1 MSMSDTAANIA
12 ASNQA
17 LNMLGA
23 TAIVVGETT
32 DQNYIYCASVFDDA
46 RDEILAA
53 GRWNFAMKRAYALET
68 TSPIFGPDNAF
79 TKPTDSV
86 KIWTIAEQQDAK
98 FSVEKD
104 LIITN
109 IGEVPAGWIT
119 ATDYVA
125 GQYLSSDDSGSDLT
139 YLVDTGFTSTSTSE
153 TSDLATYCTA
163 QASNL
168 AVLEVEY
175 VYQRT
180 DVDSWPVAPR
190 QCLIINLARM
200 LAPAIKQNEKAA
212 LNLQQMLY
220 GGPRITGYI
229 NIALSQDA
237 QEGGIMVVSANTLID
252 SRRSGRWWR

>member
-1 MSMSDTAANIA
+1 MTDNAANIA
-12 ASNQA
+12 VCNQA

-23 TAIVVGETT
+23 ENITLAATT
-32 DQNYIYCASVFDDA
+32 EQNYVYCASVFDDA

-68 TSPIFGPDNAF
+68 TSPIFGPDQAF

-86 KIWTIAEQQDAK
+86 KIWTIAEQQDAR

-104 LIITN
+104 LILTN
-109 IGEVPAGWIT
+109 IGEVPAGWVT

-125 GQYLSSDDSGSDLT
+125 GQYLSSDDSGDDLT
-139 YLVDTGFTSTSTSE
+139 YLVDTGFTSSTE
-153 TSDLATYCTA
+153 TTDLSTYCTA

-168 AVLEVEY
+168 AVLETEY

-180 DVDSWPVAPR
+180 DVDAWPVAPR

-200 LAPAIKQNEKAA
+200 LSSAIKQNEKRAV
-212 LNLQQMLY
+212 NLQQMLY
-220 GGPRITGYI
+220 GGPKITGYLA
-229 NIALSQDA
+229 IALSQDA
-237 QEGGIMVVSANTLID
+237 QEGGIMVVATNTLIA
-252 SRRSGRWWR
+252 SRHGRG

>member
-1 MSMSDTAANIA
+1 MTDNAANIA
-12 ASNQA
+12 ACNQS

-23 TAIVVGETT
+23 ENITVGATT
-32 DQNYIYCASVFDDA
+32 EQNYIYCESVFDDA

-68 TSPIFGPDNAF
+68 TSPIFGPDQAF

-86 KIWTIAEQQDAK
+86 KIWTIAQMQDAL

-104 LIITN
+104 LILTD
-109 IGEVPAGWIT
+109 IGEVPAGWVT

-125 GQYLSSDDSGSDLT
+125 GQYLSSDDSGTDLT
-139 YLVDTGFTSTSTSE
+139 YVVDTGFTSSTE
-153 TSDLATYCTA
+153 TTDLSSFCTA
-163 QASNL
+163 KASNL

-190 QCLIINLARM
+190 QSLIINLARM
-200 LAPAIKQNEKAA
+200 LAPAIKQNEDGAVKF
-212 LNLQQMLY
+212 QQMLY
-220 GGPRITGYI
+220 GGPKLTGYI

-237 QEGGIMVVSANTLID
+237 QEGGIMVVATNTLMQ
-252 SRRSGRWWR
+252 SRRSRR

>member
-1 MSMSDTAANIA
+1 MSMTDNTANVA
-12 ASNQA
+12 ACNQS

-23 TAIVVGETT
+23 TAITVGGTT
-32 DQNYIYCASVFDDA
+32 DQNHIYCTSVFDDA

-68 TSPIFGPDNAF
+68 TSPIFGPDQAF

-86 KIWTIAEQQDAK
+86 KIWTVSEQQDAL
-98 FSVEKD
+98 FSVEGS
-104 LIITN
+104 LIITDL
-109 IGEVPAGWIT
+109 GEVPAGWIT

-125 GQYLSSDDSGSDLT
+125 GQYLSSDDSGTDLT
-139 YLVDTGFTSTSTSE
+139 YLVDTAFTSSTE
-153 TSDLATYCTA
+153 TTDLSSFCTA

-190 QCLIINLARM
+190 QSLIINLARM

-212 LNLQQMLY
+212 VTYQQMLY
-220 GGPRITGYI
+220 GAAKITG
-229 NIALSQDA
+229 
-237 QEGGIMVVSANTLID
+237 
-252 SRRSGRWWR
+252 

>member
-1 MSMSDTAANIA
+1 MSMSDNAANIA
-12 ASNQA
+12 VCNQS

-23 TAIVVGETT
+23 EQITVGAITE
-32 DQNYIYCASVFDDA
+32 QNYIYCASVFDDA

-68 TSPIFGPDNAF
+68 TTPVFGWDEAF

-86 KIWTIAEQQDAK
+86 KIWTIAQQQDAR
-98 FSVEKD
+98 FVVEKD
-104 LIITN
+104 LILTD
-109 IGEVPAGWIT
+109 IGETPAGWIT

-125 GQYLSSDDSGSDLT
+125 GQYLSSDDSGTDLT

-153 TSDLATYCTA
+153 TTDLSSFCTA

-168 AVLEVEY
+168 SVLEVEY

-190 QCLIINLARM
+190 QSLIINLARM
-200 LAPAIKQNEKAA
+200 LAPAIKQNEKGAETY
-212 LNLQQMLY
+212 QRMLY
-220 GGPRITGYI
+220 GGPKLTGYI

-237 QEGGIMVVSANTLID
+237 QEGGIMVVATNTLMQ
-252 SRRSGRWWR
+252 SRRSRRW

>member
-1 MSMSDTAANIA
+1 MSMVDNAANVA
-12 ASNQA
+12 ACNQS

-23 TAIVVGETT
+23 TNITVGQTT
-32 DQNYIYCASVFDDA
+32 DQNHIYCTSVFDDA

-53 GRWNFAMKRAYALET
+53 GRWNFAKKRAYALET
-68 TSPIFGPDNAF
+68 TSPIFGWEQAF

-86 KIWTIAEQQDAK
+86 KIWGIEEQQDAL
-98 FSVEKD
+98 FEVEGA
-104 LIITN
+104 LILTN
-109 IGEVPAGWIT
+109 LGEVPAGWVT

-125 GQYLSSDDSGSDLT
+125 GQYLSSDDSGADLT
-139 YLVDTGFTSTSTSE
+139 YLVDTAFTSSTE
-153 TSDLATYCTA
+153 TTDLSSFCTA

-168 AVLEVEY
+168 AVLAVEY
-175 VYQRT
+175 VFQRT
-180 DVDSWPVAPR
+180 DVDAWAVAPR
-190 QCLIINLARM
+190 QSLIINLARM